1 MFSDNNIYD
10 KLNEI
15 RFDDNRIIL
24 ILDHYTTIILG
35 DKNYVQSLNKFLQFN
50 KQVIINKNKKIEN
63 YKYINVSIP
72 NQIFINENKL
82 KI

>member
-15 RFDDNRIIL
+15 RFDNNQIIL

-35 DKNYVQSLNKFLQFN
+35 DKNYVQSVNKFLQFN